1 MLGGIFDSLLPAQ
14 KVIYYS
20 IKFNRKKSVQTLSIQ
35 RKKAKCVSLTLL
47 LLPLIQKQTGQISLK

>member
-20 IKFNRKKSVQTLSIQ
+20 IRFSRKKNECANIKYSE
-35 RKKAKCVSLTLL
+35 KK
-47 LLPLIQKQTGQISLK
+47 KQNVFY

>member
-20 IKFNRKKSVQTLSIQ
+20 IKFNRKKMSV
-35 RKKAKCVSLTLL
+35 
-47 LLPLIQKQTGQISLK
+47 

>member
-20 IKFNRKKSVQTLSIQ
+20 KFSRKKNECANIKYSE
-35 RKKAKCVSLTLL
+35 KK
-47 LLPLIQKQTGQISLK
+47 KQNVFY